1 MAEHTIDSFKILLN
15 NISHELDEENLRS
28 LLSLSAVPG
37 SLKSRMK
44 DGWMLFDYLMK
55 VNFISKD
62 KLGNLRELL
71 RRMRPKRRDLVSLVD
86 EYIKKEYD
94 TDDLSEVI
102 DNFSDS
108 LEKHLL
114 ISMDDS
120 QTACCKFNC
129 ECYWRFPSCYV
140 PLIAFVS
147 FLLIFACI
155 SWYADVP
162 KITKYLNS
170 HEDREKLGKYVITAL
185 FLLLVGLSIAYGRKK
200 WSISRRKLELQIEN
214 ANCTVQNSNSAGTHG
229 YLSGSSLIRETSK
242 RSGDRQKN
250 MPCSY
255 GSCSGAS
262 GMLSDYSTGHGTGEE
277 TAAGSMST

>member
-44 DGWMLFDYLMK
+44 DGWMLFDWLLK
-55 VNFISKD
+55 VNFISRD

-102 DNFSDS
+102 HNFSDS
-108 LEKHLL
+108 LEKHLV

-147 FLLIFACI
+147 ILLIFACM
-155 SWYADVP
+155 SWYEDVP
-162 KITKYLNS
+162 KITEYLNS
-170 HEDREKLGKYVITAL
+170 HEDRKKLGKYVIAAL
-185 FLLLVGLSIAYGRKK
+185 FLLLLGLSIAYGRKK
-200 WSISRRKLELQIEN
+200 WSSRRELEH
-214 ANCTVQNSNSAGTHG
+214 ANFTVQNPAGTHANG
-229 YLSGSSLIRETSK
+229 YLSGSSHTRATSK
-242 RSGDRQKN
+242 ESGDRQKQHIR
-250 MPCSY
+250 SY
-255 GSCSGAS
+255 GSCSRAGS
-262 GMLSDYSTGHGTGEE
+262 RVSDVRSDYSTGHGTGEE
-277 TAAGSMST
+277 TAAGSIST